1 LIKRNNILI
10 LNSTYKN
17 KDDKQ
22 ILEDLVGRSFT
33 LFESIKMKGV
43 GSKRM
48 IIDDVSPNLK
58 LLMNTV
64 SDINYA
70 NIELRKRGILIYVN
84 KGLKNFTWA
93 IPYYQLV
100 IYKTNGT
107 SIHAQGKFI
116 HFKNNKTFKENKI
129 FFSKMLDEKIKYDMQ
144 YDFQSV

>member
-1 LIKRNNILI
+1 LI